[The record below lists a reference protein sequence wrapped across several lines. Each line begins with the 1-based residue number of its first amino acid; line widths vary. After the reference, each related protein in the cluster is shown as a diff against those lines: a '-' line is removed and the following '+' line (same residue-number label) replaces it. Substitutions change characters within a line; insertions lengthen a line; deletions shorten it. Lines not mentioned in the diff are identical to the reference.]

1 MVSGQIQFPIAE
13 HFVSVNGEGLRAGRL
28 AAFIRMT
35 GCNLA
40 CSWCDTS
47 WANSD
52 SCPHENMSVDQL
64 VSWVSETGASCV
76 TLTGGEPTLQPGFS
90 SLVEGLFLSDT
101 WGGQDD
107 RVIEIETNGSVDLAD
122 LNKMRSHL
130 ADQGSLSTTVAFTVD
145 CKMPSSSMFAEMLA
159 ENYDL
164 LNDGDVVKFV
174 VASRQD
180 LQTALT
186 RIQTYD
192 LCERCEIFFSPV
204 FSCIE
209 PADIVAFMEEN
220 RLSRVRLQL
229 QLHKIIWPNVEK
241 GV

>member
-35 GCNLA
+35 GCNLT

-64 VSWVSETGASCV
+64 VSWVSGTGASCV

-101 WGGQDD
+101 WGIQDD

-122 LNKMRSHL
+122 LNTMRLRL
-130 ADQGSLSTTVAFTVD
+130 AEQGSLPTTVAFTVD
-145 CKMPSSSMFAEMLA
+145 CKMPSSGMFSEMLV

-174 VASRQD
+174 VASQQD

-186 RIQTYD
+186 QIQTYN
-192 LCERCEIFFSPV
+192 LCERCEVFFSPV

-209 PADIVAFMEEN
+209 PADIVTFMEKN
-220 RLSRVRLQL
+220 CLSRVRLQL